1 MSGLIIIGCA
11 LFLLGLCVIF
21 ILVVDFL
28 GRLWEAREQ
37 RRLNRRLLL
46 VLEKQGPCP
55 MKEALSRAGI
65 QTRFVY
71 RGHEVRDVDYEL
83 AAKGLIAY
91 RYDWRLYK
99 QVVVI
104 TPAGRAWLAEHPE

>member
-1 MSGLIIIGCA
+1 MSGLILVGCA

-37 RRLNRRLLL
+37 RRFNRQLLL
-46 VLEKQGPCP
+46 VLERQGPCP
-55 MKEALSRAGI
+55 IKEALSRAGI

-71 RGHEVRDVDYEL
+71 RGHEVRDVDHEL
-83 AAKGLIAY
+83 VAKGLIVY
-91 RYDWRLYK
+91 RYDWRLCR
-99 QVVVI
+99 QIVMI
-104 TPAGRAWLAEHPE
+104 TPAGRTWLAKHPE